1 VVVVI
6 LGVSSAGKTTL
17 GQLLAQ
23 ELGWRF
29 YEGDDFHSPSN
40 IKKMQRGV
48 PLSDDDRKPWLG
60 RLRELIEQCLS
71 DNENAVLAC
80 SALKLNYRNRF
91 RVSNEVKFVFLRG
104 EFALIAN
111 QQRNRIG
118 HFMNPGLLQSQF
130 DALEEPQPD
139 ENVLIVELGR
149 RPEEIVAE
157 IEQRLE
163 LKT

>member
-6 LGVSSAGKTTL
+6 LGVSSAGKTTI

-23 ELGWRF
+23 KLGWHF

-40 IKKMQRGV
+40 IKKMRRGV
-48 PLSDDDRKPWLG
+48 PLTEEDRRPWLG

-71 DNENAVLAC
+71 NHENAVLAC
-80 SALKLNYRNRF
+80 SALKLKYRDRL

-104 EFALIAN
+104 AFSLIAN
-111 QQRNRIG
+111 QQRTRSG

-139 ENVLIVELGR
+139 ENVLTVELGR
-149 RPEEIVAE
+149 SPSEIVSE
-157 IEQRLE
+157 LEQRL
-163 LKT
+163 KT

>member
-1 VVVVI
+1 MVVVI
-6 LGVSSAGKTTL
+6 LGVSSADKTTL